1 MSKITILRCC
11 CEAPSRESESN
22 KVVTRFFLCFFVVLS
37 KFFNKFAKKY
47 DMEGKKFGLDGVNAD
62 RRKIYEREDLV
73 CVSRV
78 IKGFEGKPHVVRGLR
93 YATDFD
99 KD

>member
-1 MSKITILRCC
+1 
-11 CEAPSRESESN
+11 
-22 KVVTRFFLCFFVVLS
+22 
-37 KFFNKFAKKY
+37 
-47 DMEGKKFGLDGVNAD
+47 MEGKKFGLDGVNAG
-62 RRKIYEREDLV
+62 RRKVYEREDLV

-93 YATDFD
+93 YATDLD